1 MVSSIFSYILRF
13 GIEAGWLA
21 AALIVLR
28 LILRK
33 APRGIICA
41 MWAFVAVRLILPL
54 DIKSVFSLVPDTSD
68 ITRPVSYAASEAVR
82 QAYPNIDSTP
92 LMTAGGTQSN
102 SAVASG
108 DAVGA
113 HLHYIAS
120 IVWIVGV
127 CLMLIYAIFSYIR
140 LYRLTRESIKADGH
154 YLCDRISSPFIL
166 GIFRPRIILPFDIG
180 EEDKPYV
187 LAHER
192 AHLKRRDHLWKPL
205 GYLLLSVYWFNPL
218 LWIAYILLCRD
229 IELACDERVIKEL
242 GYDCKKPYANALIN
256 AAAPKRLITACPVA
270 FGETSVKARVKN
282 ILSYKKPAFWIIIIA
297 VILSIVVAVCFLT
310 NPADKSGDTDATD
323 SVSTGVSAEYVWSS
337 FEESTSPQDGYGF
350 VHLRVNNNTDQYIA
364 VDMSG
369 FRVYKDDKL
378 LTPSSSD
385 DTQYYDFY
393 KAGTSH
399 TPMFSVYPYLAEIDT
414 KSAFRLE
421 ADYYSFI
428 ETDASEI
435 DGEYPPNVGKDPLGS
450 ISVDFKFLSKEER
463 GDVPDFLYEIL
474 YHDIDGDGEEEMLV
488 LSDGPT
494 SGILSFTVGAYDK
507 DTHKE
512 KYKPNYMSFFGYSN
526 RGENP
531 LTVIDGQAV
540 LTGYDV
546 NTDNPEGK
554 ADRVVYAI
562 KATDRQLYFKEI
574 NRKRGEIDLSDMDYL
589 TVSSD
594 MPNLKYADERI
605 AVFDGDCGMVIY
617 SFEEEKV
624 TDRLSLDALRGMDYS
639 IPYINVTADGKEIY
653 IFDHKD
659 DLEDSEE
666 RFKYIVYSSD
676 DHVII
681 SHSSHESWP
690 TFDRF
695 SFNDQR
701 YNIEHDDEIGNI
713 SVRTYRKGNTKTGTQ
728 YELTVPGWKIKNM
741 QLTIKNADGSEK
753 TYRIFE

>member
-21 AALIVLR
+21 AALIILR

-127 CLMLIYAIFSYIR
+127 CLMLIYAIFSYLR
-140 LYRLTRESIKADGH
+140 LYMLTRESIKTDDC

-218 LWIAYILLCRD
+218 LWIAYMLLCRD

-310 NPADKSGDTDATD
+310 NPADKSGDTATPDSSVKSTENISNSEPTDAQLEKLEPIEAVNKFFQLNYRFFTD
-323 SVSTGVSAEYVWSS
+323 PDLKNEWNWSSAKAEYFGGTYLEGAQQVIMLTNIDHVDS
-337 FEESTSPQDGYGF
+337 FELIG
-350 VHLRVNNNTDQYIA
+350 NNIRYEKCNY
-364 VDMSG
+364 S
-369 FRVYKDDKL
+369 L
-378 LTPSSSD
+378 E
-385 DTQYYDFY
+385 
-393 KAGTSH
+393 
-399 TPMFSVYPYLAEIDT
+399 YLKAEIRSINSSLDT
-414 KSAFRLE
+414 MKRKNEGYSESVVEIALIDNENIIEVSIFAMTDEKVKWFKNTFGDL
-421 ADYYSFI
+421 DYVVFK
-428 ETDASEI
+428 
-435 DGEYPPNVGKDPLGS
+435 NVTAMPD
-450 ISVDFKFLSKEER
+450 E
-463 GDVPDFLYEIL
+463 DV
-474 YHDIDGDGEEEMLV
+474 
-488 LSDGPT
+488 
-494 SGILSFTVGAYDK
+494 SGIKVSNIPAVIFT
-507 DTHKE
+507 
-512 KYKPNYMSFFGYSN
+512 N
-526 RGENP
+526 GE
-531 LTVIDGQAV
+531 TVYI
-540 LTGYDV
+540 
-546 NTDNPEGK
+546 
-554 ADRVVYAI
+554 
-562 KATDRQLYFKEI
+562 
-574 NRKRGEIDLSDMDYL
+574 S
-589 TVSSD
+589 
-594 MPNLKYADERI
+594 
-605 AVFDGDCGMVIY
+605 GDCGIIFYDIENGEIKGMLSPGYLKELGFEKLYAYASPDGEKIY
-617 SFEEEKV
+617 MNDMSENYDPTGEKRGVFDLTSGTITTQRKDIGTDEEFFGFDSVAKSISPNTLV
-624 TDRLSLDALRGMDYS
+624 SVKDGTTYRLSV
-639 IPYINVTADGKEIY
+639 PGKLI
-653 IFDHKD
+653 K
-659 DLEDSEE
+659 
-666 RFKYIVYSSD
+666 
-676 DHVII
+676 
-681 SHSSHESWP
+681 
-690 TFDRF
+690 
-695 SFNDQR
+695 NM
-701 YNIEHDDEIGNI
+701 
-713 SVRTYRKGNTKTGTQ
+713 
-728 YELTVPGWKIKNM
+728 ELTVKPENGEERKYK
-741 QLTIKNADGSEK
+741 
-753 TYRIFE
+753 IFE